1 MMQSRCPTAGEPI
14 AAAGRKIRHVVNPSP
29 LYGSNGM
36 RLGPDGWLYVAQ
48 VFGSQITA
56 LDPATGRTRI
66 VSPRG
71 GPIVSPDDLDY
82 DSKGVMYITEYL
94 NQRVVARM
102 PNGEV
107 RVISDQVPGANGITV
122 YKERVF
128 IDECRAGGRLLEL
141 FPDGRTPRL
150 MAEGLAMPNACAVG
164 PDGMLYFPEVLSGDI
179 WRVPLDGGRR
189 ERFISGLQTPPALK
203 FDNRG
208 ALMVL
213 ESHTGDV
220 TRIDLPSRRKAR
232 FATLEP
238 GLDNLVVAPDDRVFV
253 SSFAHGGLWEIA
265 ADGRSKVFLPHGL
278 IGPWDLAWSGGALFI
293 GDGPSLIRVRSEG
306 GWERAG
312 WVGDAGFPGM
322 VRGLCAGPG
331 GNLYLTTTV
340 GGVASFDPQTHSA
353 AVLASGLDRPL
364 GIVRSPHG
372 SMIVVENG
380 TGRVFELLD
389 GGELKPLA
397 GGLNSPTAVAVAPNG
412 ACYVSETGAGRVVRI
427 DAGIEV
433 MADALDAPQGLAVAD
448 DALIVL
454 DAGSRQLLEIGLR
467 DRHCR
472 ALASNLPV
480 GSGGGLAAKPMPGI
494 PGIFPGPFVPFA
506 GIAIGPQGRIF
517 IAGDADGSVLVI
529 EHSAG

>member
-1 MMQSRCPTAGEPI
+1 MAQSRCPSAGAPI
-14 AAAGRKIRHVVNPSP
+14 AAAGWKISRVVNPSP

-56 LDPATGRTRI
+56 IDPATGAARI

-71 GPIVSPDDLDY
+71 GPVVSPDDLDF
-82 DSKGVMYITEYL
+82 DSKGVMYVTEYL

-107 RVISDQVPGANGITV
+107 HVISDQVPGANGITV
-122 YKERVF
+122 YKDRLF

-141 FPDGRTPRL
+141 FGDGRAPRL
-150 MAEGLAMPNACAVG
+150 MADGLAMPNACAVG
-164 PDGMLYFPEVLSGDI
+164 PDGMLYFPEVMSGDI
-179 WRVPLDGGRR
+179 WRVPLDGGQR
-189 ERFISGLQTPPALK
+189 ERFISGLHTPPALK

-220 TRIDLPSRRKAR
+220 TRIDLQSQQKTR
-232 FATLEP
+232 FATLES

-265 ADGRSKVFLPHGL
+265 PDGQSKVLLPHGL
-278 IGPWDLAWSGGALFI
+278 IGPWDLAWSGDALFI

-306 GWERAG
+306 GWDRAG
-312 WVGDAGFPGM
+312 WVGDPGFPGII
-322 VRGLCAGPG
+322 RGLCAGPG
-331 GNLYLTTTV
+331 ATLYMTTTV
-340 GGVASFDPQTHSA
+340 GSIATFDPHMHA
-353 AVLASGLDRPL
+353 AEVLASRLDRPL
-364 GIVRSPHG
+364 GIARSPRG
-372 SMIVVENG
+372 SVIVVENG
-380 TGRVFELLD
+380 TRRVLELAQ

-397 GGLNSPTAVAVAPNG
+397 SGLNSPTGVAIAPDG
-412 ACYVSETGAGRVVRI
+412 ACYVSETGAHRVARI

-433 MADALDAPQGLAVAD
+433 VADNLEAPQGLGVAG

-454 DAGSRQLLEIGLR
+454 DAGSRQLLEIGLK
-467 DRHCR
+467 DRHR
-472 ALASNLPV
+472 KVLVSNLPV
-480 GSGGGLAAKPMPGI
+480 GSGGGPAVKPMPGI

-506 GIAIGPQGRIF
+506 GVTVGPDGRIF
-517 IAGDADGSVLVI
+517 IAGDADGSVLAI
-529 EHSAG
+529 ERIAG